1 MFKDT
6 QGAKKMNSLLKENY
20 NLDITTIEQ
29 IQGGWSALAY
39 VITSTDGHKYL
50 LKVYEKSRAST
61 SALTTNVEKYM
72 PIVEWLNNNT
82 SLAGKII
89 KPLKTLQ
96 NSFKCEEDE
105 NIYLLSTYIEGEN
118 LIGKELSNNQVKDL
132 AKIVAELHSHGEDIP
147 LDLSS
152 LKEDFSIVFTNQI
165 REHLESAIKLKPALQ
180 YLLEL
185 YKKDIYTS
193 IQAIEEL
200 SIKLSYANI
209 DICLCHTD
217 IHEGNMLLNYKELVL
232 IDWEGLKLAPPEADF
247 FDIVKREWSEVFF
260 DEYKNKHPNFKIDL
274 ETLKFYQLRR
284 VLVDIWEFIEQIQYD
299 EQSEEDLQLSLSY
312 LEKECKSLIFRQSK
326 H

>member
-1 MFKDT
+1 
-6 QGAKKMNSLLKENY
+6 MNSLLKENY
-20 NLDITTIEQ
+20 NIDTVSVEQ

-39 VITSTDGHKYL
+39 IVTTTDSHKYL

-61 SALTTNVEKYM
+61 STLTANIEKYM

-82 SLAGKII
+82 ILKDKII
-89 KPLKTLQ
+89 KPFRTLQ
-96 NSFKCEEDE
+96 SNFKCEDDK

-152 LKEDFSIVFTNQI
+152 LKEDFSVAFTNQI
-165 REHLESAIKLKPALQ
+165 REHLESISKLKPALQ
-180 YLLEL
+180 ELLEL
-185 YKKDIYTS
+185 YKKYIGSS
-193 IQAIEEL
+193 IHDIEEL
-200 SIKLSYANI
+200 STKLPCSNKKM
-209 DICLCHTD
+209 CLCHTD
-217 IHEGNMLLNYKELVL
+217 IHEGNILLNDKGLIL

-247 FDIVKREWSEVFF
+247 FDIIQREWSTVFI
-260 DEYKNKHPNFKIDL
+260 DEYKSKHPNFKIDL

-284 VLVDIWEFIEQIQYD
+284 ILVDIWEFIEQIQYD

-312 LEKECKSLIFRQSK
+312 LEKECQSLCNSL
-326 H
+326 